1 MSTTRRRRGSKRKR
15 QETEETGERE
25 EIERVNLLGG
35 PGTGIAPNS
44 GHPPGTIRGSK
55 EPSLLNFVDFE
66 KILADANITSVRSVS
81 DSTPPPP
88 PPAQQTLSPNVL
100 PSAISAS
107 QQTLPTLQSI
117 SFAENRV
124 RLGSDDIASHV
135 PEQLCKKIWAHEYI
149 NLALLLKG
157 SVELQDLFSTGV
169 VHLTGKGQLEARP
182 LVNTKD
188 KVPNIEKW
196 TDAFLIFASIYLKR
210 YPSKIQEI
218 LQYMNIIREAAS
230 RSVTFTWRS
239 YDEQFRLR
247 QESEVQSWGKIN
259 SDF

>member
-117 SFAENRV
+117 
-124 RLGSDDIASHV
+124 
-135 PEQLCKKIWAHEYI
+135 
-149 NLALLLKG
+149 
-157 SVELQDLFSTGV
+157 
-169 VHLTGKGQLEARP
+169 
-182 LVNTKD
+182 
-188 KVPNIEKW
+188 
-196 TDAFLIFASIYLKR
+196 
-210 YPSKIQEI
+210 
-218 LQYMNIIREAAS
+218 
-230 RSVTFTWRS
+230 
-239 YDEQFRLR
+239 
-247 QESEVQSWGKIN
+247 
-259 SDF
+259 

>member
-88 PPAQQTLSPNVL
+88 PLLVLTSCLRQFLPPNRL
-100 PSAISAS
+100 CQHYS
-107 QQTLPTLQSI
+107 Q
-117 SFAENRV
+117 F
-124 RLGSDDIASHV
+124 H
-135 PEQLCKKIWAHEYI
+135 
-149 NLALLLKG
+149 LLKIVSG
-157 SVELQDLFSTGV
+157 
-169 VHLTGKGQLEARP
+169 
-182 LVNTKD
+182 
-188 KVPNIEKW
+188 
-196 TDAFLIFASIYLKR
+196 
-210 YPSKIQEI
+210 
-218 LQYMNIIREAAS
+218 
-230 RSVTFTWRS
+230 
-239 YDEQFRLR
+239 
-247 QESEVQSWGKIN
+247 
-259 SDF
+259 